1 MNKVHY
7 LIDDREKNGVGDF
20 KGELIKFGSEQFQNW
35 QSVLKYL
42 L

>member
-1 MNKVHY
+1 MNKGHY
-7 LIDDREKNGVGDF
+7 LIDDREKNSAIDF
-20 KGELIKFGSEQFQNW
+20 EGELIKFGSEQFQDW